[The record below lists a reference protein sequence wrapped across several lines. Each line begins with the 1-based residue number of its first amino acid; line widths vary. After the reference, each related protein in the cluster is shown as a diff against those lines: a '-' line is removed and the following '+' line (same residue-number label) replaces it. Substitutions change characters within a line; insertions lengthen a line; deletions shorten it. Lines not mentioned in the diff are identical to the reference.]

1 MCEADGVVLHTPAV
15 VPVVLPDTGALP
27 PVAEGA
33 ERVLIMA
40 GVLATLLRPRV
51 VVTPSL
57 ALDSRGSAA
66 FLHLFFAVEH
76 CVPVTLYCCN

>member
-40 GVLATLLRPRV
+40 GLLATLL
-51 VVTPSL
+51 
-57 ALDSRGSAA
+57 
-66 FLHLFFAVEH
+66 
-76 CVPVTLYCCN
+76 